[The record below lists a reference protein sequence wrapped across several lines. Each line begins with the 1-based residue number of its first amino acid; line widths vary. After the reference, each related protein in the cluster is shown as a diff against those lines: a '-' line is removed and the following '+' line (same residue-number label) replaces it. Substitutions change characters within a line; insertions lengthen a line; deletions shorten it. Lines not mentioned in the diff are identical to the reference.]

1 MKHIIVAIIAILFGI
16 GIAVAQ
22 GRHDE
27 KPHGSTKPS
36 TSATED
42 KYEPMPGGRHDEKPH
57 GPRKAAKQ
65 TSVKADGT
73 AATESGKAAK

>member
-42 KYEPMPGGRHDEKPH
+42 KYEPMRACIIDCNQGAA
-57 GPRKAAKQ
+57 PRTQEGSLNPFVTVFFK
-65 TSVKADGT
+65 G
-73 AATESGKAAK
+73 